1 MSNLKELIN
10 RVKTVSSIVKMTSA
24 MKLVSSRNLKKT
36 QEKLLN
42 LNFYKSNIE
51 KIFQILLLNNNNN
64 NFWFKKNKKNTILL
78 IVLTSN
84 RGLCGSFNNFLLK
97 ISNYL
102 INNFFKNKNLYI
114 LFFGKKGKEL
124 FSKKY
129 PIYVYNL
136 NLIENINFNIL
147 SNIINDIYKNYK
159 IGNFLKIIM
168 IYNNSKNIYKKFISI
183 KQILPVKMNKHFFLK
198 KKQDFLFEPS
208 QKKILKFL
216 FPEMLKLKISNSI
229 LESKISEHS
238 SRMIAMQKAKDNGL
252 KIKKELLY
260 YFNKIRKEN
269 ITKEILEIIGGI

>member
-1 MSNLKELIN
+1 MSNLKELRN

-51 KIFQILLLNNNNN
+51 KIFKILLLNNNN
-64 NFWFKKNKKNTILL
+64 FLFKKTKKNTILL

-102 INNFFKNKNLYI
+102 INNFFKKKNIYI

-129 PIYVYNL
+129 PIYVSNS
-136 NLIENINFNIL
+136 NLIENINFKIL
-147 SNIINDIYKNYK
+147 SNIIKDIYKNYK
-159 IGNFLKIIM
+159 IGNFIKIIM

-183 KQILPVKMNKHFFLK
+183 KQILPVKINKHFFLK
-198 KKQDFLFEPS
+198 KKKYFIFEPS
-208 QKKILKFL
+208 KKKILKFL
-216 FPEMLKLKISNSI
+216 FPEMLKLKIYNSI

-238 SRMIAMQKAKDNGL
+238 SRMMAMQKAKENGL
-252 KIKKELLY
+252 KIKKELFY

>member
-10 RVKTVSSIVKMTSA
+10 RVNTVSSIVKMTSA

-42 LNFYKSNIE
+42 LNFYKYNIE
-51 KIFQILLLNNNNN
+51 KIFKILLLNNNN
-64 NFWFKKNKKNTILL
+64 FLFKKNKKNTILL

-102 INNFFKNKNLYI
+102 INNFFKKQNIYI

-129 PIYVYNL
+129 PILVYNS
-136 NLIENINFNIL
+136 NLIENINFKIL

-159 IGNFLKIIM
+159 IGNFIKIIM

-183 KQILPVKMNKHFFLK
+183 KQILPVKINKHFFLK
-198 KKQDFLFEPS
+198 KKKDFRFEPS
-208 QKKILKFL
+208 KKKILKFL
-216 FPEMLKLKISNSI
+216 FPEMLKLKIYNSI

-238 SRMIAMQKAKDNGL
+238 SRMMAMQKAKDNGL
-252 KIKKELLY
+252 KIKKELFY

>member
-51 KIFQILLLNNNNN
+51 KIFKILLLNNNN
-64 NFWFKKNKKNTILL
+64 FLFKKKKKNTILL

-102 INNFFKNKNLYI
+102 INNFFKKKNIYI

-129 PIYVYNL
+129 PIYVSNS
-136 NLIENINFNIL
+136 NLIENINFKIL
-147 SNIINDIYKNYK
+147 SNIIKDIYKNYK
-159 IGNFLKIIM
+159 IGNFIKIIM

-183 KQILPVKMNKHFFLK
+183 KQILPVKINKHFFLK
-198 KKQDFLFEPS
+198 KKKYFIFEPS
-208 QKKILKFL
+208 KKKILKFL
-216 FPEMLKLKISNSI
+216 FPEMLKLKIYNSI

-238 SRMIAMQKAKDNGL
+238 SRMMAMQKAKDNGL
-252 KIKKELLY
+252 KIKKELFY

>member
-51 KIFQILLLNNNNN
+51 KIFKILLLNNNN
-64 NFWFKKNKKNTILL
+64 FLFKKTKKNTILL

-102 INNFFKNKNLYI
+102 INNFFKKKNIYI

-129 PIYVYNL
+129 PIYVSNS
-136 NLIENINFNIL
+136 NLIENINFKIL
-147 SNIINDIYKNYK
+147 SNIIKDIYKNYK
-159 IGNFLKIIM
+159 IGNFIKIIM

-183 KQILPVKMNKHFFLK
+183 KQILPVKINKHFFLK
-198 KKQDFLFEPS
+198 NKKYFIFEPS
-208 QKKILKFL
+208 KKKILKFL
-216 FPEMLKLKISNSI
+216 FPEMLKLKIYNSI

-238 SRMIAMQKAKDNGL
+238 SRMMAMQKAKDNGL

>member
-10 RVKTVSSIVKMTSA
+10 RVNTVSSIVKMTSA

-36 QEKLLN
+36 QEKLLK

-51 KIFQILLLNNNNN
+51 KIFKILLLNNNN
-64 NFWFKKNKKNTILL
+64 FLFKTNKKNTILL

-84 RGLCGSFNNFLLK
+84 KGLCGSFNNFLLK

-102 INNFFKNKNLYI
+102 INNLFKTKNIYI

-129 PIYVYNL
+129 PIFVYNS

-159 IGNFLKIIM
+159 IGNFIKIIM

-183 KQILPVKMNKHFFLK
+183 KQILPVKIKKHFFLNK
-198 KKQDFLFEPS
+198 KKYFRFEPS
-208 QKKILKFL
+208 KKKILKFL
-216 FPEMLKLKISNSI
+216 FPEMLKLKIYNSI

-238 SRMIAMQKAKDNGL
+238 SRMMAMQKAKDNGL

-260 YFNKIRKEN
+260 SFNKIRKEN

>member
-24 MKLVSSRNLKKT
+24 MKLVSSINLKKT

-51 KIFQILLLNNNNN
+51 KIFKILLLNNNN
-64 NFWFKKNKKNTILL
+64 FLFKKKKKNTILL

-102 INNFFKNKNLYI
+102 INNFFKKKNIYI

-129 PIYVYNL
+129 PIYVYNS
-136 NLIENINFNIL
+136 NLIENINFKIL
-147 SNIINDIYKNYK
+147 SNIIKDIYKNYK

-183 KQILPVKMNKHFFLK
+183 KQILPVKINKHFFLK
-198 KKQDFLFEPS
+198 KKKYFIFEPS
-208 QKKILKFL
+208 KKKILKFL
-216 FPEMLKLKISNSI
+216 FPEMLKLKIYNSI

-238 SRMIAMQKAKDNGL
+238 SRMMAMQKAKDNGL
-252 KIKKELLY
+252 KIKKELFY

>member
-10 RVKTVSSIVKMTSA
+10 RVNTVSSIVKMTSA

-42 LNFYKSNIE
+42 LNFYKYNLE
-51 KIFQILLLNNNNN
+51 KIFKILLLNNNN
-64 NFWFKKNKKNTILL
+64 FLFKKNKKNTILL

-102 INNFFKNKNLYI
+102 INNFFKKKNIYI

-129 PIYVYNL
+129 PILVSNS
-136 NLIENINFNIL
+136 NLIENINFKIL

-159 IGNFLKIIM
+159 IGNFIKIIM

-183 KQILPVKMNKHFFLK
+183 KQILPVKINKHFFLK
-198 KKQDFLFEPS
+198 KKKDFRFEPS
-208 QKKILKFL
+208 KKKILKFL
-216 FPEMLKLKISNSI
+216 FPEMLKLKIYNSI

-238 SRMIAMQKAKDNGL
+238 SRMMAMQKAKDNGL

>member
-51 KIFQILLLNNNNN
+51 KIFKILLLNNNN
-64 NFWFKKNKKNTILL
+64 FLFKTKKKNTILL

-102 INNFFKNKNLYI
+102 INNFFKKKNIYI

-129 PIYVYNL
+129 PIYVSNS
-136 NLIENINFNIL
+136 NLIENINFKIL
-147 SNIINDIYKNYK
+147 SNIIKDIYKNYK
-159 IGNFLKIIM
+159 IGNFIKIIM

-183 KQILPVKMNKHFFLK
+183 KQILPVKINKHFFLK
-198 KKQDFLFEPS
+198 KKKYFIFEPS
-208 QKKILKFL
+208 KKKILKFL
-216 FPEMLKLKISNSI
+216 FPEMLKLKIYNSI

-238 SRMIAMQKAKDNGL
+238 SRMMAMQKAKDNGL
-252 KIKKELLY
+252 KIKKELFY

>member
-10 RVKTVSSIVKMTSA
+10 RVNTVSSIVKMTSA

-51 KIFQILLLNNNNN
+51 KIFQILLLNNNN
-64 NFWFKKNKKNTILL
+64 FLFKKNKKNTILL

-102 INNFFKNKNLYI
+102 INNFFKNKNIYI

-124 FSKKY
+124 FYKKY
-129 PIYVYNL
+129 PIYVYNI

-159 IGNFLKIIM
+159 IGNFMKIIM

-183 KQILPVKMNKHFFLK
+183 KQILPVKMNKHFFFK
-198 KKQDFLFEPS
+198 KKQYFIFEPS

>member
-24 MKLVSSRNLKKT
+24 MKLVSSINLKKT

-51 KIFQILLLNNNNN
+51 KIFKILLLNNNN
-64 NFWFKKNKKNTILL
+64 FLFKKTKKNTILL

-102 INNFFKNKNLYI
+102 INNFFKKKNIYI

-129 PIYVYNL
+129 PIYVSNS
-136 NLIENINFNIL
+136 NLIENINFKIL
-147 SNIINDIYKNYK
+147 SNLIKDIYKNYK

-183 KQILPVKMNKHFFLK
+183 KQILPVKINKHFFLK
-198 KKQDFLFEPS
+198 KKKYFIFEPS
-208 QKKILKFL
+208 KKKILKFL
-216 FPEMLKLKISNSI
+216 FPEMLKLKIYNSI

-252 KIKKELLY
+252 KIKKELFY

>member
-51 KIFQILLLNNNNN
+51 KIFKILLLNNNN
-64 NFWFKKNKKNTILL
+64 FLFKKKKKNTILL

-102 INNFFKNKNLYI
+102 INNFFKKKNIYI

-129 PIYVYNL
+129 PIYVSNR
-136 NLIENINFNIL
+136 NLIENINFKIL
-147 SNIINDIYKNYK
+147 SNIIKDIYKNYK
-159 IGNFLKIIM
+159 IGNFIKIIM

-183 KQILPVKMNKHFFLK
+183 KQILPVKINKHFFLK
-198 KKQDFLFEPS
+198 KKKYFIFEPS
-208 QKKILKFL
+208 KKKILKFL
-216 FPEMLKLKISNSI
+216 FPEMLKLKIYNSI

-238 SRMIAMQKAKDNGL
+238 SRMMAMQKAKDNGL
-252 KIKKELLY
+252 KIKKELFY

>member
-10 RVKTVSSIVKMTSA
+10 RVNTVSSIVKMTSA

-42 LNFYKSNIE
+42 LNFYKYNLE
-51 KIFQILLLNNNNN
+51 KIFKILLLNNNN
-64 NFWFKKNKKNTILL
+64 FLLKKNKKNTILL

-102 INNFFKNKNLYI
+102 INNFFQKKNIYI

-129 PIYVYNL
+129 PILVYNS

-159 IGNFLKIIM
+159 IGNFIKIIM

-183 KQILPVKMNKHFFLK
+183 KQILPVKINKHFFLK
-198 KKQDFLFEPS
+198 KKKDFRFEPS
-208 QKKILKFL
+208 KKKILKFL
-216 FPEMLKLKISNSI
+216 FPEMLKLKIYNSI

-238 SRMIAMQKAKDNGL
+238 SRMMAMQKAKDNGL
-252 KIKKELLY
+252 KIKKELFY

>member
-10 RVKTVSSIVKMTSA
+10 RVNTVSSIVKMTSA

-42 LNFYKSNIE
+42 LNFYKYNLE
-51 KIFQILLLNNNNN
+51 KIFKILLLNN
-64 NFWFKKNKKNTILL
+64 FLFKKNKKNTILL

-102 INNFFKNKNLYI
+102 INNFFKKKNIYI
-114 LFFGKKGKEL
+114 LFFGKKGK
-124 FSKKY
+124 
-129 PIYVYNL
+129 
-136 NLIENINFNIL
+136 ENINFNIL

-159 IGNFLKIIM
+159 IGNFIKIIM

-183 KQILPVKMNKHFFLK
+183 KQILPVKINKHFFLK
-198 KKQDFLFEPS
+198 KKKDFRFEPS
-208 QKKILKFL
+208 KKKILKFL
-216 FPEMLKLKISNSI
+216 FPEMLKLKIYNSI

-238 SRMIAMQKAKDNGL
+238 SRMMAMQKAKDNGL

>member
-10 RVKTVSSIVKMTSA
+10 RVNTVSSIVKMTSA
-24 MKLVSSRNLKKT
+24 MKLVSSINLKKT
-36 QEKLLN
+36 QEKLFN
-42 LNFYKSNIE
+42 LNCYKSNIE
-51 KIFQILLLNNNNN
+51 KIFKILLFN
-64 NFWFKKNKKNTILL
+64 NFFFKKNKKNTILL

-84 RGLCGSFNNFLLK
+84 KGLCGSFNNFLLK

-102 INNFFKNKNLYI
+102 INNFFKKKNIYI

-129 PIYVYNL
+129 PIFVYNS

-159 IGNFLKIIM
+159 IGNFIKIIM

-183 KQILPVKMNKHFFLK
+183 KQILPVKINKHFFLK
-198 KKQDFLFEPS
+198 KKKDFRFEPS
-208 QKKILKFL
+208 KKKILKFL
-216 FPEMLKLKISNSI
+216 FPEMLKLKIYNSI

-238 SRMIAMQKAKDNGL
+238 SRMMAMQKAKDNGL

-260 YFNKIRKEN
+260 SFNKIRKEN

>member
-10 RVKTVSSIVKMTSA
+10 RVNTVSSIVKMTSA

-42 LNFYKSNIE
+42 LNFYKYNLE
-51 KIFQILLLNNNNN
+51 KIFKILLLNN
-64 NFWFKKNKKNTILL
+64 FLFKKNKKNTILL

-84 RGLCGSFNNFLLK
+84 RGLCGSFNNFL
-97 ISNYL
+97 SNYL
-102 INNFFKNKNLYI
+102 INNFFKKKNIYI

-129 PIYVYNL
+129 PILVSNS

-159 IGNFLKIIM
+159 IGNFIKIIM

-183 KQILPVKMNKHFFLK
+183 KQILPVKINKHFFLK
-198 KKQDFLFEPS
+198 KKKDFRFEPS
-208 QKKILKFL
+208 KKKILKFL
-216 FPEMLKLKISNSI
+216 FPEMLKLKIYNSI

-238 SRMIAMQKAKDNGL
+238 SRMMAMQKAKDNGL

>member
-10 RVKTVSSIVKMTSA
+10 RVNTVSSIVKMTSA
-24 MKLVSSRNLKKT
+24 MKLVSSINLKKT

-42 LNFYKSNIE
+42 LNCYKSNIE
-51 KIFQILLLNNNNN
+51 KIFKILLFNNL
-64 NFWFKKNKKNTILL
+64 FFKKNKKNTILL

-84 RGLCGSFNNFLLK
+84 KGLCGSFNNFLLK

-102 INNFFKNKNLYI
+102 INNFFKKKNIYI

-129 PIYVYNL
+129 PIFVYNS

-183 KQILPVKMNKHFFLK
+183 KQILPVKINKHFFLK
-198 KKQDFLFEPS
+198 KKQDFIFEPS
-208 QKKILKFL
+208 KKKILKFL
-216 FPEMLKLKISNSI
+216 FPEMLKLKIYNSI

-238 SRMIAMQKAKDNGL
+238 SRMMAMQKAKDNGL

-260 YFNKIRKEN
+260 SFNKIRKEN

>member
-10 RVKTVSSIVKMTSA
+10 RVNTVSSIVKMTSA
-24 MKLVSSRNLKKT
+24 MKLVSTRNLKKT

-51 KIFQILLLNNNNN
+51 KIFQILLLNNNN
-64 NFWFKKNKKNTILL
+64 FLFKKNKKNT
-78 IVLTSN
+78 
-84 RGLCGSFNNFLLK
+84 
-97 ISNYL
+97 
-102 INNFFKNKNLYI
+102 
-114 LFFGKKGKEL
+114 
-124 FSKKY
+124 
-129 PIYVYNL
+129 
-136 NLIENINFNIL
+136 NINFNIL

-159 IGNFLKIIM
+159 IGNFMKIIM

-198 KKQDFLFEPS
+198 KKKYFRFEPS

-216 FPEMLKLKISNSI
+216 FPEMLKLKIYNSI